1 MARRAAAQ
9 EENHWP
15 GFVDVL
21 STMVMVV
28 TFLLIILGI
37 VIFVLAQ
44 NVAKKLIENADR
56 KGSSQAPIEDIIK
69 AESQA
74 QSQSESTSESKGAS
88 AAVTGEAS
96 SNDVFKTVQGD
107 PLTQDQEVEE
117 DNNLT
122 VTSQK
127 VDPEERIVIAPEERP
142 TQKAPIEVSS
152 SATMLTLEFPVG
164 VVRIDATSNEA
175 INRFL
180 ESSNA
185 ARDSKIEIRSFART
199 ESTSVSEARR
209 IAFYR
214 AMSARNHL
222 LKQGFNSDL
231 IEIVVRETSV
241 SEESN
246 IVRLFIKP

>member
-1 MARRAAAQ
+1 MARRAAVQ

-56 KGSSQAPIEDIIK
+56 QGSSQAPVEDIIK
-69 AESQA
+69 AESQSP
-74 QSQSESTSESKGAS
+74 SQSNTQSEGKGAS
-88 AAVTGEAS
+88 AAVSADVS
-96 SNDVFKTVQGD
+96 SNDEFKAVQGD
-107 PLTQDQEVEE
+107 PLTQDQKIEE

-122 VTSQK
+122 VASKK
-127 VDPEERIVIAPEERP
+127 VETEERIVIAPEERP
-142 TQKAPIEVSS
+142 ENTAPIAVTS

-164 VVRIDATSNEA
+164 VVRIDAASDEA
-175 INRFL
+175 INRFI
-180 ESSNA
+180 ESSSV

-222 LKQGFNSDL
+222 LKQGFNGDS

-241 SEESN
+241 SEETN
-246 IVRLFIKP
+246 IVRMFIKP